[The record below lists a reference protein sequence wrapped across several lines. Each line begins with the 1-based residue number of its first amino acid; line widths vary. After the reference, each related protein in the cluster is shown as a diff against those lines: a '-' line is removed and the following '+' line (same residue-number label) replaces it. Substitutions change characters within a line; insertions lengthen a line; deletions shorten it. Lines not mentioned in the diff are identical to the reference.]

1 MHTPLKLCQKI
12 VLFFLCGLKMCYSS
26 DNNSTR
32 IIGEIIRVIKPG
44 VFDYKIHGYF
54 IRMRAWGVG
63 FPEREQPGYDQA
75 ISFTEAHLIGDLI
88 EIKIKREFDL
98 ENLKVVD
105 ILLPSRSTTFSR
117 LAIEE
122 GIGWHLENE
131 TNRHGFLVMAQLR
144 AKRKS
149 LGVWATDYD
158 FQSNSPN
165 LNFGTNAPLLPKL
178 CSGGSFLP
186 AVRYWVTSFGKI
198 HRPGCSFYE
207 RGRGEL
213 SSRPTGEDCRIC
225 GGINRN

>member
-1 MHTPLKLCQKI
+1 MLNFRKLTQQYLI
-12 VLFFLCGLKMCYSS
+12 VVCSGLNLCFS
-26 DNNSTR
+26 DDINSTG
-32 IIGEIIRVIKPG
+32 INGDIIRVIKPG
-44 VFDYKIHGYF
+44 VFDYSTDGLLL
-54 IRMRAWGVG
+54 RMRAWGVG
-63 FPEREQPGYDQA
+63 FPTREQPGYNRA
-75 ISFTEAHLIGDLI
+75 ISFTETNLIGAVN
-88 EIKIKREFDL
+88 EIKIRNEFDL

-105 ILLPSRSTTFSR
+105 IILPSRSTTFSR

-149 LGVWATDYD
+149 LGVWATGFDYH
-158 FQSNSPN
+158 STSSN
-165 LNFGTNAPLLPKL
+165 LNFGANSPILPRIM
-178 CSGGSFLP
+178 SGNGALP
-186 AVRYWVTSFGKI
+186 TIRYWVTSFGKI

-225 GGINRN
+225 GGTK